1 MQALYEVY
9 PDILVQFEDFSS
21 EHAFGLL
28 EKYQNKTFCFND
40 DIQGTGSVILAGFMN
55 AVRVAQEKVGLNP
68 RDHRIVFFGAGSS
81 AIGVAKQILTYFMH
95 EHGLSE
101 QEAKNL
107 FYLVDSK
114 GLVTL
119 DRGDKLAQHK
129 VYFARSDNN
138 QAQFKT
144 LCDVIDY
151 AKPTA

>member
-1 MQALYEVY
+1 M
-9 PDILVQFEDFSS
+9 
-21 EHAFGLL
+21 
-28 EKYQNKTFCFND
+28 EKYQDKTFCFND

-55 AVRVAQEKVGLNP
+55 AVRVAQEKTGVQPG
-68 RDHRIVFFGAGSS
+68 DHRIVFFGAGSS
-81 AIGVAKQILTYFMH
+81 AIGVAKQILTYFMR
-95 EHGLSE
+95 EHGFTEE
-101 QEAKNL
+101 QAKKI

-138 QAQFKT
+138 NAQFKT
-144 LCDVIDY
+144 LCEVIDY